1 MTYIILC
8 AGALC
13 MLISLLIRSVTENT
27 RELVC
32 WTISS
37 LTAAMAL
44 LYYLVLSNSFDID
57 IKVIPP
63 VAAAFGGVLA
73 LILLIE
79 FLAPAKRF
87 KRRDKTE
94 YDAASAERSLNM
106 VFAITAVSLCAAA
119 AISDFLKEDSLL
131 SLCLIPALAISLRQ
145 LSYYL
150 YRSRVSSKTG
160 VREREDLLRRL
171 RSSNKGL

>member
-13 MLISLLIRSVTENT
+13 LLISSLIRSLAENT
-27 RELVC
+27 RGLVC

-44 LYYLVLSNSFDID
+44 LYYLVLSGSFDID
-57 IKVIPP
+57 VKVIPP

-73 LILLIE
+73 LILRIE
-79 FLAPAKRF
+79 LLAPPKRF
-87 KRRDKTE
+87 KMRAKTE
-94 YDAASAERSLNM
+94 YDAAAAERSLNM
-106 VFAITAVSLCAAA
+106 VFAITAAVFCAAA
-119 AISDFLKEDSLL
+119 AVSDFFGEESLL
-131 SLCLIPALAISLRQ
+131 ALCLIPALAISLRQ

-150 YRSRVSSKTG
+150 YRSRVSSKNSG
-160 VREREDLLRRL
+160 REREDLLRHL
-171 RSSNKGL
+171 RSGNKGL